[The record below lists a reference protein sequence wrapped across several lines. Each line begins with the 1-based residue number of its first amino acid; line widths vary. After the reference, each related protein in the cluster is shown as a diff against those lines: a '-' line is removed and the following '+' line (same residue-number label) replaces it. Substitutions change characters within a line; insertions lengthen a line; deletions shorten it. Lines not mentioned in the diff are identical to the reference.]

1 MSNINR
7 FNYTPIFNPSVNPN
21 SFLVR
26 ASSNAPAGFQLQMG
40 QMATQG
46 KAFIAKYD
54 ADKDG
59 TLNFDEYQAAGG
71 NLTDGLQST
80 VSSPELAKA
89 LFAMHAGPSGTLNA
103 AEWARSITMFDDNFD
118 GIITQAELDKNIA
131 VRQDGLK
138 IDPNRAILNSYLG
151 SALHGKDVFGQANLQ
166 NGAKK
171 ELDPELQI
179 AQDLFNADLDRYKQG
194 QWTETEKANLEKT
207 KAIDEQYYPKDNPDD
222 FNNLGIISK
231 LKAGYGER
239 LSGGILPKGHPL
251 RNDPRSLQAGIDW
264 SYVNQNQLKARLG
277 SLTALQM
284 DRMALLRQLPQRHPQ
299 IPMLL
304 QDIAQ
309 RQQDI
314 DFSRNTFNTAI
325 ETLRLGQGNGRNPS
339 PALVKV
345 MGQLNGMN
353 TPDALNIMDKLQSI
367 YVVNATA
374 SPEEIDKHLDMMPSL
389 VETVF
394 KTNRYVVGDNPK
406 AGIPE
411 AQSAQAWGTKTTNP
425 ASLSSTAWLSF
436 NSTTTEDGSGLV
448 YLPTPPPTPKPTP
461 QENNGSGLTYLP

>member
-7 FNYTPIFNPSVNPN
+7 FNYTPNFNPNAS
-21 SFLVR
+21 LIR

-59 TLNFDEYQAAGG
+59 TLNFNEYQAAGG

-89 LFAMHAGPSGTLNA
+89 LFACHAGPSGTLNA
-103 AEWARSITMFDDNFD
+103 AEWARSIRAFDDNFD

-131 VRQDGLK
+131 ARQDLLK
-138 IDPNRAILNSYLG
+138 IDPNLYILDEYLG
-151 SALHGKDVFGQANLQ
+151 AASHGKAIFGQSIIQ

-179 AQDLFNADLDRYKQG
+179 AQDLVKPF
-194 QWTETEKANLEKT
+194 TETEKANLEKI
-207 KAIDEQYYPKDNPDD
+207 KAISEQYYPKDNPSD
-222 FNNLGIISK
+222 FNNLGLISK
-231 LKAGYGER
+231 LKAGYSER
-239 LSGGILPKGHPL
+239 LDSSVFPAGHPYYS
-251 RNDPRSLQAGIDW
+251 DPRAKQAYIDQTYVLQATLKGELGA
-264 SYVNQNQLKARLG
+264 NRMLQNGRL
-277 SLTALQM
+277 
-284 DRMALLRQLPQRHPQ
+284 ALLRQLPPEHPQ

-309 RQQDI
+309 IQQDI
-314 DFSRNTFNTAI
+314 DRSGNQLNKVTAVLQQ
-325 ETLRLGQGNGRNPS
+325 EKARGSNPS
-339 PALVKV
+339 SLIGKV
-345 MGQLNGMN
+345 MAQLNGMN
-353 TPDALNIMDKLQSI
+353 TPEAMNLLDTLGSI
-367 YVVNATA
+367 YTVDMSA
-374 SPEEIDKHLDMMPSL
+374 SPEEIDKHLDMMPRL

-394 KTNRYVVGDNPK
+394 KTNRYVVGDDLSPK
-406 AGIPE
+406 TSIPE

-425 ASLSSTAWLSF
+425 ASLDSTAWLSF
-436 NSTTTEDGSGLV
+436 NSTTTED
-448 YLPTPPPTPKPTP
+448 
-461 QENNGSGLTYLP
+461 NNGSGLTYLP